1 MKKNSDKKQYI
12 VIGLG
17 RFGRSVA
24 MQLEA
29 NGCMVLAIDD
39 NEKNVNF
46 ISEYVTHA
54 ICMDVTD
61 EESLKEI
68 GMSNFDG
75 VIVSMGSNLN
85 SAIFAIMS
93 AKEAGVKNVI
103 AKAYDEMAGKVLT
116 KVGADEIIYPE
127 REMGYHLAKNLA
139 FGNFLDAVE
148 LTADHSIAEIPV
160 PVKWVGKNLLQL
172 NLRQK
177 YRVNVIAVKRNS
189 ELDISP
195 AADRI
200 FIKDDVIVI
209 LGKNEVL
216 KKLSS
221 TI

>member
-148 LTADHSIAEIPV
+148 LTADYSIAEIPV

>member
-116 KVGADEIIYPE
+116 KVGADEIVYPE

-148 LTADHSIAEIPV
+148 LTADYSIAEIPV